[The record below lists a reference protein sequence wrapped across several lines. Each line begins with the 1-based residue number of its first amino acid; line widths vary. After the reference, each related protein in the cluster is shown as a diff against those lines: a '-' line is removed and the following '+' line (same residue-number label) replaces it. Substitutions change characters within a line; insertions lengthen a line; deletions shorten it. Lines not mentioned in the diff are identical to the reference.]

1 MALVCIAGLAAPL
14 LSAGMAPAVEPGSP
28 LIARAGGGG
37 RPGGGGAARMGGGGA
52 RMGGG
57 AGRGGAGIGA
67 AGGAG
72 VSRGLS
78 GRSGFGSAAGADGL
92 NRGSSRPSGGWSSK
106 VAQDRAMPSLDRAG
120 SIGSNRAGG
129 GLGDQGRLGRTGA
142 ASRELGANRN
152 GNRTLDRNVNRN
164 VSRNLGRNVNLNSV
178 NLYPGWARPG
188 WAVARP
194 WNYGWYG
201 GWATPAW
208 GWWGARAAAWGITT
222 LTTAAIV
229 NSAVNNA
236 VDDHIS
242 YINVPNSLYQLQYGT
257 VAPAGSNG
265 VTFVVTVSGSS
276 FEMEADCRSGLLNG
290 NEPDTAAEAELVN
303 AACQVAYGSA

>member
-1 MALVCIAGLAAPL
+1 MAWVCLVGLAAPV
-14 LSAGMAPAVEPGSP
+14 LSAGIAPAAEPVGP

-37 RPGGGGAARMGGGGA
+37 RAAGGGA

-57 AGRGGAGIGA
+57 AGRG

-72 VSRGLS
+72 GAGRMGGGGAASRGAGGAGRGPS
-78 GRSGFGSAAGADGL
+78 GRTGFGSAAGADGL
-92 NRGSSRPSGGWSSK
+92 SRGSSRPSGGWSSK
-106 VAQDRAMPSLDRAG
+106 VGQDRAMPSLDRSG
-120 SIGSNRAGG
+120 SIGANRAGG
-129 GLGDQGRLGRTGA
+129 GLTDQGRLGRTGA
-142 ASRELGANRN
+142 TNRDI
-152 GNRTLDRNVNRN
+152 NRDINRNVNRAVN
-164 VSRNLGRNVNLNSV
+164 RDWGRNVNLSSV

-194 WNYGWYG
+194 WGYGWYG

-208 GWWGARAAAWGITT
+208 GWWGARAAAWGVTT
-222 LTTAAIV
+222 LTTAAII

-276 FEMEADCRSGLLNG
+276 YQMEADCRSGLLNG